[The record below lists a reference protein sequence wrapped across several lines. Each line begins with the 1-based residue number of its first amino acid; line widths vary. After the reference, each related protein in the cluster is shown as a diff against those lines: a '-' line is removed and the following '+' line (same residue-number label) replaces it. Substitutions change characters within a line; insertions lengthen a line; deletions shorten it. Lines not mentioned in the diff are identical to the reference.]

1 MSHWELKPKGTQTHV
16 ECLYEWSGKVGASLN
31 WRTFVTEGG
40 TQIWHAVPIINDKP
54 MCDYAGK
61 GGSIDDAKN
70 VAAKSLSDKRALS
83 RAESETDFDEILSP
97 QPRPHPKLL
106 NTSQLL
112 LQQAQ
117 ARPLSPLNPTRGRTV
132 SLASIGSEST
142 LHGQPHES
150 SARRFVRW
158 MARNGLRDWT
168 PWVIIAG
175 SVLVKCAVGLG
186 GYSGEGTKPMH
197 GDYEAQRHWMEIT
210 YHLPISQWYSYDL
223 PYWGLDYPPLTA
235 YVSWICGFIAHKINP
250 GWVALDASRGYESPT
265 SKHFMR
271 LSVLVLELLVYVPAV
286 YVYTRIALP
295 GRSRRTQNI
304 ALLSVLLQ
312 PALVLVDHGH
322 FQYNSVM
329 LGLALWAANMFHLG
343 HDLMGAVFFV
353 ASLGFKQMS
362 LYYAP
367 AVGSYLLGKCF
378 WLGKDH
384 GTRHFARLA
393 LITSLSFVL
402 LFLPFLTPSLLTQSI
417 KRIFPFARGLFED
430 KVANFWCASDVIL
443 VKWRKL
449 GWIGEAGLQRVA
461 LLITFLGI
469 LPGAGMVFGWGFIG
483 GADSSTNSTNG
494 ERTPINESTDKSTK
508 LARRRGPT
516 LPLLPFALFS
526 CAMSFF
532 MFSVQVH
539 EKSVLLPLMPITLLL
554 AARESESEVE
564 SVGMGLG
571 NVWEWGVLANNVAV
585 FSMWPLLKRDG
596 QGLNYVV
603 LTLLWNYVIGYDPLA
618 LSSSLVKF
626 LSVVAY
632 TTIAIIHTL
641 EAYIPPPTRYP
652 DLYPV
657 LNVLLSASVFG
668 ATWITVG
675 GIMMFQSAWAI
686 GGFDMGSA
694 SQRPTLLRPL
704 NTSTSAKS
712 SPVSPNVS
720 ETFVTESVRKRR
732 SGLGDIGRIGSNGSG
747 IDGS

>member
-1 MSHWELKPKGTQTHV
+1 MESTTRRRTTRSTHRPR
-16 ECLYEWSGKVGASLN
+16 LQS
-31 WRTFVTEGG
+31 
-40 TQIWHAVPIINDKP
+40 I
-54 MCDYAGK
+54 
-61 GGSIDDAKN
+61 GSETGS
-70 VAAKSLSDKRALS
+70 VRS

-97 QPRPHPKLL
+97 QPRPHPRLL

-117 ARPLSPLNPTRGRTV
+117 TRPFSPLNPSSRGRTV

-150 SARRFVRW
+150 AARRFVRW
-158 MARNGLRDWT
+158 MARNGLREWT
-168 PWVIIAG
+168 PWVIVAWTA
-175 SVLVKCAVGLG
+175 LVKCAVGLG

-210 YHLPISQWYSYDL
+210 YHLPISEWYTYDL
-223 PYWGLDYPPLTA
+223 QYWGLDYPPLTA
-235 YVSWICGFIAHKINP
+235 YISWICGFVAHKINP
-250 GWVALDASRGYESPT
+250 AWVALDASRGYESPT

-271 LSVLVLELLVYVPAV
+271 MSVLLLELLVYVPAV

-312 PALVLVDHGH
+312 PALILVDHGH

-329 LGLALWAANMFHLG
+329 LGLTLWAVNMFHLG
-343 HDLMGAVFFV
+343 YDLLGAVFFV
-353 ASLGFKQMS
+353 ASLGFKQMA

-367 AVGSYLLGKCF
+367 AVGCYLLGKCF
-378 WLGKDH
+378 WLGKTH
-384 GTRHFARLA
+384 GTRHFIRLA
-393 LITSLSFVL
+393 LVTILSFVL
-402 LFLPFLTPSLLTQSI
+402 LFSPFLTPSLLAQSI

-430 KVANFWCASDVIL
+430 KVANFWCASDVVL

-449 GWIGEAGLQRVA
+449 SWITETSLQRVA
-461 LLITFLGI
+461 LVITLLGI
-469 LPGAGMVFGWGFIG
+469 LPGAWMIFGWTFIG
-483 GADSSTNSTNG
+483 GAEPTTSTNTNG
-494 ERTPINESTDKSTK
+494 DLPPIEESDDKSTTI
-508 LARRRGPT
+508 ARRRGPT

-526 CAMSFF
+526 SAMSFF

-539 EKSVLLPLMPITLLL
+539 EKSILLPLMPVTLLL

-571 NVWEWGVLANNVAV
+571 NVWEWGVLVNNVAV

-596 QGLNYVV
+596 QGLNYAV

-618 LSSSLVKF
+618 LPPSLVKV
-626 LSVVAY
+626 LSIAAY
-632 TTIAIIHTL
+632 TTLALIHTL
-641 EAYIPPPTRYP
+641 EAFVPAPARYP

-657 LNVLLSASVFG
+657 LNVLLSAPIFG
-668 ATWITVG
+668 ATWISVG
-675 GIMMFQSAWAI
+675 GIMMFQSAWAT
-686 GGFDMGSA
+686 GGFDMSSTPRTPA
-694 SQRPTLLRPL
+694 MPRPID
-704 NTSTSAKS
+704 TSVSAKS
-712 SPVSPNVS
+712 SPSSPKVS
-720 ETFVTESVRKRR
+720 EMFVTENVRKRR
-732 SGLGDIGRIGSNGSG
+732 SGLGDVGRVGSNGVG

>member
-1 MSHWELKPKGTQTHV
+1 MENTTRRRTTRATHRPR
-16 ECLYEWSGKVGASLN
+16 LQSVGSETASI
-31 WRTFVTEGG
+31 R
-40 TQIWHAVPIINDKP
+40 
-54 MCDYAGK
+54 
-61 GGSIDDAKN
+61 
-70 VAAKSLSDKRALS
+70 S

-106 NTSQLL
+106 NTSQFL
-112 LQQAQ
+112 LQQNQ
-117 ARPLSPLNPTRGRTV
+117 SRPLSPLNPSRGRTA
-132 SLASIGSEST
+132 SFASIGPEST

-175 SVLVKCAVGLG
+175 SVLIKCAVGLG
-186 GYSGEGTKPMH
+186 GYSGERTKPMY

-210 YHLPISQWYSYDL
+210 YHLPISQWYRYDL
-223 PYWGLDYPPLTA
+223 QYWGLDYPPLTA
-235 YVSWICGFIAHKINP
+235 YVSWICGFVAHKINP
-250 GWVALDASRGYESPT
+250 EWVALDASRGYESPT

-271 LSVLVLELLVYVPAV
+271 MSVLILELLVYIPAV

-312 PALVLVDHGH
+312 PALILVDHGH

-329 LGLALWAANMFHLG
+329 LGLALWAVNMFHLG
-343 HDLMGAVFFV
+343 YDVIGAVFFV
-353 ASLGFKQMS
+353 ASLGFKQMA

-378 WLGKDH
+378 WLGKNH
-384 GTRHFARLA
+384 GTRHFAHLA
-393 LITSLSFVL
+393 LTTSLSFVL

-430 KVANFWCASDVIL
+430 KVANFWCASDVAL

-449 GWIGEAGLQRVA
+449 AWISEAGLQRVA
-461 LLITFLGI
+461 LLVTLLGI

-483 GADSSTNSTNG
+483 GAKSPRNSSNG
-494 ERTPINESTDKSTK
+494 ELAPIDESTDQSTK

-516 LPLLPFALFS
+516 LSLLPFALFS

-539 EKSVLLPLMPITLLL
+539 EKSILLPLMPITLLL
-554 AARESESEVE
+554 AARESETDVE
-564 SVGMGLG
+564 NVGMGLG
-571 NVWEWGVLANNVAV
+571 NVWEWGVLVNNVAI

-603 LTLLWNYVIGYDPLA
+603 LTLLWNYLIGYDPLA

-626 LSVVAY
+626 VSLAY
-632 TTIAIIHTL
+632 ITIAFIHAL
-641 EAYIPPPTRYP
+641 EALVPPPTRYP
-652 DLYPV
+652 DFYPV

-668 ATWITVG
+668 ATWVAVG
-675 GIMMFQSAWAI
+675 GIMMIQSAWAA
-686 GGFDMGSA
+686 GGFDTGSA
-694 SQRPTLLRPL
+694 SQKPIPLRSL
-704 NTSTSAKS
+704 NTSISAKS

-747 IDGS
+747 GDGN